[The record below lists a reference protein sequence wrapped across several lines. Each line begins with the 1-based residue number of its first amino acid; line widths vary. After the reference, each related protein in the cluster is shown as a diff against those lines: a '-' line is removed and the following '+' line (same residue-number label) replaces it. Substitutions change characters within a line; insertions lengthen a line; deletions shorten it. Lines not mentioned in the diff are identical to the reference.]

1 MKSDSIKAYKRGK
14 QIQTEES
21 IANSFLQEQIYQ
33 HGHINNSIVFLVNPV
48 R

>member
-21 IANSFLQEQIYQ
+21 IANSFLQEQIFKIKF
-33 HGHINNSIVFLVNPV
+33 GWVFCELSW
-48 R
+48 